1 MAGGC
6 GWGNRLAYR
15 GSCGTAAT
23 ILFLRK
29 NKRMNWKDYI
39 HSDEAILHGKP
50 VIKGT
55 RLSVELILGRLANG
69 WTEPMLFES
78 YPTLPKGAVQAVHAF
93 LLDTI
98 KDDVF
103 HIASIRQAA

>member
-1 MAGGC
+1 VVSFEIIGFGLN
-6 GWGNRLAYR
+6 WFTLLQKQ
-15 GSCGTAAT
+15 TV
-23 ILFLRK
+23 
-29 NKRMNWKDYI
+29 MNWKDYI

-55 RLSVELILGRLANG
+55 RLSVELILSRLANG
-69 WTEPMLFES
+69 WTETMLLES
-78 YPTLPKGAVQAVHAF
+78 YPTLPTGAVQAVYAF

-103 HIASIRQAA
+103 YIAPSHQAA